1 MRPRHSRRGRHMRG
15 LGFRSSLWQRKQAAM
30 FGRSAST
37 ALYE

>member
-15 LGFRSSLWQRKQAAM
+15 LRMSLWRRKQAAM